1 MQPRSSVSVIIP
13 NYNHALYLKQRIESV
28 LNQTHQN
35 FELIILDD
43 CSTDQSKTIIESY
56 RNHPKVSHVL
66 YNQQNSGSVF
76 KQWIKGIELCQGDY
90 VWIAESDDYAS
101 EFFLQETLSALQNDA
116 SLGMV
121 FTKSLAVNEKGET
134 INNTWEAKENRW
146 EKLASFNNII
156 DKENLPLFLVA
167 QMLVENASS
176 VLFRKSQLLAINL
189 EELSHYKNTGDRFT
203 YIGIALNSKILY
215 MPQPLNYMRWHEHN
229 TTKKNVEN
237 GNIHRD
243 RLRVL
248 NYYFE
253 RLLHSPYKKEL
264 AIFFK
269 NNYFFFMNYGTYV
282 ENLALLENIKK
293 TKEISYIFYALVK
306 GYLYLFINKKYKARI
321 LRSIYYRILL
331 LQK

>member
-1 MQPRSSVSVIIP
+1 MQPSPSVSVIIP

-28 LNQTHQN
+28 LNQTHQD

-90 VWIAESDDYAS
+90 IWIAESDDYAS
-101 EFFLQETLSALQNDA
+101 EFFLQETLSALLNDA

-156 DKENLPLFLVA
+156 DKENLPLFLIA

-229 TTKKNVEN
+229 TTKKNIEN

-248 NYYFE
+248 NFYFE

-264 AIFFK
+264 AVFFK
-269 NNYFFFMNYGTYV
+269 NNYFFFMNYGTFV

>member
-1 MQPRSSVSVIIP
+1 MF
-13 NYNHALYLKQRIESV
+13 L
-28 LNQTHQN
+28 
-35 FELIILDD
+35 
-43 CSTDQSKTIIESY
+43 
-56 RNHPKVSHVL
+56 VSH
-66 YNQQNSGSVF
+66 
-76 KQWIKGIELCQGDY
+76 
-90 VWIAESDDYAS
+90 
-101 EFFLQETLSALQNDA
+101 
-116 SLGMV
+116 
-121 FTKSLAVNEKGET
+121 
-134 INNTWEAKENRW
+134 
-146 EKLASFNNII
+146 II
-156 DKENLPLFLVA
+156 
-167 QMLVENASS
+167 VENASS

-229 TTKKNVEN
+229 TTKKNLEN
-237 GNIHRD
+237 GYIHRD

>member
-1 MQPRSSVSVIIP
+1 MQPQPLVSVIIP
-13 NYNHALYLKQRIESV
+13 NYNHALYLEQRIESV
-28 LNQTHQN
+28 LNQTHQD

-121 FTKSLAVNEKGET
+121 FTKSQAVNDKGET
-134 INNTWEAKENRW
+134 INNTWDAKENSIK
-146 EKLASFNNII
+146 KLASFGNVIN
-156 DKENLPLFLVA
+156 KENAPLFLVSH
-167 QMLVENASS
+167 MIVENASS

-248 NYYFE
+248 NFYFE

-264 AIFFK
+264 AVFFK

-282 ENLALLENIKK
+282 ENLALIENIKK
-293 TKEISYIFYALVK
+293 TKVISYIFYALVK